1 MKVLIA
7 VVMFLFGIFV
17 GILVI
22 PMFKEFSTPMYI
34 EEEYSSTRVKSLL
47 HEFDI
52 TLPLDAQGVNLFLK
66 QNGLKKE
73 IWLKFECSPEVR
85 DEFIAQINARHS
97 GLFSREVGSPQMFDG
112 TMITWW
118 SFPSASSPRNSF
130 RYYEFH
136 GMCAAYDDTLR
147 QLYLYAASDD
157 SEQEH
162 FPEASELFAD

>member
-17 GILVI
+17 GILVV

-34 EEEYSSTRVKSLL
+34 EEEYSSARVKSLL

-52 TLPLDAQGVNLFLK
+52 ALPLDAQDVNLFLK
-66 QNGLKKE
+66 QNGMKKE
-73 IWLKFECSPEVR
+73 LWVKFECSPEVR
-85 DEFIAQINARHS
+85 DEFIAQIDARHS
-97 GLFSREVGSPQMFDG
+97 GLFSREVSSPQMFDG
-112 TMITWW
+112 TVITWW
-118 SFPSASSPRNSF
+118 SFRNSF

-147 QLYLYAASDD
+147 QLYLYAVSDD
-157 SEQEH
+157 SEPEH
-162 FPEASELFAD
+162 FPEASESIAD

>member
-17 GILVI
+17 GILVV

-34 EEEYSSTRVKSLL
+34 EEEYSSARVKSLL

-52 TLPLDAQGVNLFLK
+52 TLPLEAQDINLFLK
-66 QNGLKKE
+66 QNGSKKE
-73 IWLKFECSPEVR
+73 IWVKFECSPEVR
-85 DEFIAQINARHS
+85 DEFVAQIDAGHS
-97 GLFSREVGSPQMFDG
+97 GLFSREVSSPQMFDG

-118 SFPSASSPRNSF
+118 SFRNSF

-147 QLYLYAASDD
+147 QLYLYAVSDD

-162 FPEASELFAD
+162 FPEASESFEE